1 MAFDFNKVIINTGY
15 SSKTINNETL
25 TDSKVKDG
33 IIKDS
38 DFKSKTT
45 NSLLLK
51 LSNSVKSIEEN
62 GITSYIK
69 GKKYRIN
76 DIVSVVYR
84 DLNNNLFPSLL
95 ICIGTNND
103 DDTCDIVP
111 SKNFEI
117 DDNGNIIFY
126 DSRWA
131 SPYWKEIRKNSE
143 TTYQYEA
150 TEFEFSYSLNPDS
163 RDSLQAK
170 HILIA
175 DFSDVEET
183 DYSYINFNISI
194 NRYSNVFIDCS
205 FSGNK
210 SNVKLTVNTINN
222 IVNAHSE
229 TSGSLWD
236 DKSIFKYVALNG
248 MFFTVD
254 EENAKLYLT
263 YLGAEVKNAD
273 SFNVIA
279 TINEANKKIQLNPET
294 ITNFIDND
302 FMVIVPFTIGSS
314 NEFSGSTMKIYDYA
328 YSLSNKEQFKN
339 GLRPITTEET
349 FDKFVYP
356 IFRKV
361 QLDGGSKFEPKVYDL
376 DGKYRLMSNE
386 NQRYFQAK
394 FPDLVGKPKTTYIN
408 NSYSG
413 GWYLLQQGTGY
424 SYRGNTNGGPAKTKF
439 EGDLNTTRKS
449 TNPVNNDGF
458 DSGRPKFIYRTVDP
472 NTGNYT
478 DWNVRSNYLVG
489 EEMFNSSDS
498 EPNRITVQ
506 SGFYTPYIKLW

>member
-15 SSKTINNETL
+15 SSKTVNNETL

-33 IIKDS
+33 IVKDS

-51 LSNSVKSIEEN
+51 LSNSVKNIEEN

-84 DLNNNLFPSLL
+84 DQNNNLFPSLL

-103 DDTCDIVP
+103 DDTCDIIP
-111 SKNFEI
+111 SKNYEI
-117 DDNGNIIFY
+117 DDNGNIIFTN
-126 DSRWA
+126 SRWA
-131 SPYWKEIRKNSE
+131 SMYWKEIRKNSE

-150 TEFEFSYSLNPDS
+150 TDFEFSYTLNPDS

-175 DFSDVEET
+175 DFSDVEEA
-183 DYSYINFNISI
+183 DYYYINFNIAI

-210 SNVKLTVNTINN
+210 SNVKLTINTINN
-222 IVNAHSE
+222 IANAHSE
-229 TSGSLWD
+229 TSGALWD

-263 YLGAEVKNAD
+263 YLGAEVKNSAT
-273 SFNVIA
+273 FNVTA
-279 TINEANKKIQLNPET
+279 TINEANRKIQLSPEV
-294 ITNFIDND
+294 ISNFIDND

-361 QLDGGSKFEPKVYDL
+361 QLDGGAKFEPKVYDL
-376 DGKYRLMSNE
+376 DGRYRLMSNE
-386 NQRYFQAK
+386 NQRYFDAK

-408 NSYSG
+408 NSYGG
-413 GWYLLQQGTGY
+413 GWYLLDRGTGY
-424 SYRGNTNGGPAKTKF
+424 SYGGVGAELGGKTCTY
-439 EGDLNTTRKS
+439 GDLNTTYKS
-449 TNPVNNDGF
+449 THSIHDTGANM
-458 DSGRPKFIYRTVDP
+458 GRPKFLYKTVDP
-472 NTGNYT
+472 NTGDYT
-478 DWNVRSNYLVG
+478 DWNARSNYLVG